1 MDPINAAIEFLES
14 QPSNAR
20 SSYTKV
26 AAQFGV
32 SRHTLARQHQ
42 GKCFSHA
49 TKSLNQQLLSQQ
61 QELDLVNHI
70 RQLTE
75 EGLPPSRRMLQNF
88 CTSIAKKP
96 ASLRWVSRFLQ
107 RHKDE
112 LKSHHGKGKDRL
124 RHKADSLYK
133 YEHWFQDL
141 ARILLKYHVRPGDI
155 YNMDEKGFHL
165 GRGEGTYRV
174 FSRDSW
180 ERGGRRQPIQ
190 DGSREW
196 LTVIAADTSFTATNV
211 QSSFATTG
219 IVPWEPEE
227 VLKKFRTTT
236 PEPPEYPTAIDI
248 VNRRTVGALI
258 ADTVTPNSYEAA
270 VVKETLLS
278 LQAYQAILEHE
289 NNSLRYALGRKQR
302 DYETPIN
309 ALDVQTNR
317 DNHLRALLLSL
328 RTIRHATDQR
338 MENEREIEE
347 EKRNQLRTKE
357 LKAEAKLIAEEQARM
372 KREERV
378 IKDCEARN
386 ALKAIQ
392 TS

>member
-1 MDPINAAIEFLES
+1 MGA
-14 QPSNAR
+14 
-20 SSYTKV
+20 
-26 AAQFGV
+26 
-32 SRHTLARQHQ
+32 
-42 GKCFSHA
+42 
-49 TKSLNQQLLSQQ
+49 
-61 QELDLVNHI
+61 
-70 RQLTE
+70 
-75 EGLPPSRRMLQNF
+75 
-88 CTSIAKKP
+88 
-96 ASLRWVSRFLQ
+96 
-107 RHKDE
+107 
-112 LKSHHGKGKDRL
+112 
-124 RHKADSLYK
+124 
-133 YEHWFQDL
+133 
-141 ARILLKYHVRPGDI
+141 
-155 YNMDEKGFHL
+155 
-165 GRGEGTYRV
+165 
-174 FSRDSW
+174 
-180 ERGGRRQPIQ
+180 RGGAQK
-190 DGSREW
+190 
-196 LTVIAADTSFTATNV
+196 
-211 QSSFATTG
+211 
-219 IVPWEPEE
+219 VPY
-227 VLKKFRTTT
+227 TT

-378 IKDCEARN
+378 KEKERKKKEKAAKAAQVIKDCEARN